1 MPSRIFLT
9 IVMLCLACS
18 LHAQSQTPLRYQVY
32 AGYTWL
38 SNTTN
43 GVPGSRQPLNGWDAS
58 IAFAQWRGFRYK
70 MDVSSYSGTNLGA
83 AQSPLIILAGVQY
96 SRRVGRESVFGEA
109 LVGVAGI
116 NKDWGPGK
124 IQGDSASFAT
134 LLGIGLDTPLTRHFA
149 FRVSGGYQ
157 HTNFYLQT
165 VPDLVPYRIP
175 GLPNNFGRI
184 SSGMVWQ
191 F

>member
-1 MPSRIFLT
+1 MRCRFLPP
-9 IVMLCLACS
+9 ILILCLSCL
-18 LHAQSQTPLRYQVY
+18 LHAQPEKPARHQLYG
-32 AGYTWL
+32 GYTWV
-38 SNTTN
+38 SNTFN
-43 GVPGSRQPLNGWDAS
+43 GLPGSRQPLNGWDAS

-83 AQSPLIILAGVQY
+83 AQNPLIVLAGVQY
-96 SRRVGRESVFGEA
+96 SRRAGRESVFGEA

-124 IQGDSASFAT
+124 IQGDGASFAT
-134 LLGIGLDTPLTRHFA
+134 LLGVGLDTPLTRHLA

-157 HTNFYLQT
+157 HTNFYLQS
-165 VPDLVPYRIP
+165 VGSLVPYRIP